1 MRHII
6 LIILLLAF
14 TFSSI
19 RASKEINYSI
29 NSFSIE
35 NGLTQ
40 NDVTAITQDHTG
52 FIWMSTN
59 NGLNR
64 FDGYRIA
71 TFKHSLDSLRS
82 SISSNLITSIV
93 TDSANCLW
101 IANKK
106 KGIDCYNPQ
115 TNSFEH
121 FSSYYNQGE
130 STPLHNVSKIYYSSQ
145 NRIYVCAQNLLI
157 VYNPHTKHFITHE
170 LCSYFSEIKA
180 QVLDICSD
188 ASEQSIFIATSKG
201 VFQYKVAKHNL
212 IRHSTNPSNVVYFH
226 SQSDILLY
234 NTPKGLVKKQLKSGK
249 EQVLL
254 CNKKPLKEVT
264 TLLIDSR
271 DYLWIGTKNG
281 LYIERNEKTVE
292 TFDTTPDYHI
302 LSLYEDCSKTIWVGK
317 RTYGA
322 ACISLKPTKFRLY
335 NQLDGRNFTPAAFAI
350 YPENKDSIW
359 IATKQGKL
367 HLIDREKNK
376 LLSTVQFPTGN
387 INAISPHF
395 NENQLWLAGTQ
406 GLYLFD
412 KRTYL
417 ISHISESTKNGFI
430 TSLHLE
436 PDSTL
441 WCASRNG
448 LFVYQHNKM
457 KKVYPLKNSTDEA
470 FNICRT
476 IFVEKDTIW
485 AGFASKGLV
494 KIIRRKGEYQCFPN
508 EYEGIKE
515 KDISFVRKDS
525 HGNLLVGTWGGG
537 VNILHNG
544 HWEYLTEENG
554 LADNI
559 VFSIYEDSKN
569 YLWISTYNGLSHF
582 NTATRFMTKYEMYDG
597 LPSNEF
603 AVGAHY
609 LFNQDE
615 LFLGTVNGIIS
626 FFPSELENFAPEA
639 NIILTDM
646 YLFDKKVEINNPV
659 NNGKIILKQ
668 PLYKT
673 KNITLSHQ
681 MSSFS
686 FDLTDFNY
694 SSNVRPSVR
703 YKLNGWDKQWNALP
717 SNLTIKYTNVPP
729 GNYQLC
735 VYNLQKDGNWTEKTL
750 LNICINP
757 PFYATSWAFAL
768 YYTTLILIS
777 ICLVVRFRQRNNL
790 KRLLFEEKTQKKYQ
804 EQLFLTRMKFYTNVS
819 HELRTP
825 LTLILG
831 MLERIRTEIDEQS
844 PVAKQLN
851 IAKRNAEK
859 LHLLIN
865 DILDLRKIENKCMK
879 VKKESRNIISFMQT
893 LISYFKEMAD
903 AKHIEIEF
911 NHKSDVLI
919 CSFDVDK
926 TEKIIYNLLSNAIKY
941 TTNHIIVTLSIIDNG
956 EESMIE
962 ITVKDNGQGITAEEQ
977 KKIFSRY
984 YQVESSTKVDST
996 GIGLNLALEMA
1007 HLQNG
1012 DITVY
1017 SVPEDG
1023 SIFTFTLPIEVENVS
1038 ANIETLG
1045 NTNKQLVLLVD
1056 DSEDMLYYMSEILKN
1071 EYIIYTAINGQ
1082 QAIDIANKII
1092 PDIMICDIMMPDIS
1106 GIEVCQKLKSDS
1118 MTCHIA
1124 IILISAR
1131 GAEQVRIDGLTL
1143 GADIYISKPFSED
1156 YFKAQIKSLLVNR
1169 TLLKKQIRH
1178 ELMQSEQKEPRYQ
1191 DEILKKMVY
1200 FIEQN
1205 LTCEDYDLELLSK
1218 DMGMSRMSLYR
1229 KMKTCT
1235 DQSPGEFI
1243 RDYRLKKA
1251 AELLTHSE
1259 ECISDICFRT
1269 GFNDLKSFRIAFKK
1283 KYGMTPS
1290 DFKKSKKT
1298 PLDSRNNK

>member
-6 LIILLLAF
+6 LIILLLEF
-14 TFSSI
+14 TFPSI
-19 RASKEINYSI
+19 RASEGINYSI
-29 NSFSIE
+29 KSFSIE

-52 FIWMSTN
+52 FVWMSTN

-64 FDGYRIA
+64 FDGYRIT

-121 FSSYYNQGE
+121 FTFYYNQGK
-130 STPLHNVSKIYYSSQ
+130 SIPLHNINKIYRSPQ

-157 VYNPHTKHFITHE
+157 VYNPYTKHFITHK

-180 QVLDICSD
+180 QVLDVCSN
-188 ASEQSIFIATSKG
+188 AVEQSIFIATSKG
-201 VFQYKVAKHNL
+201 VFQYEVAKHNL
-212 IRHSTNPSNVVYFH
+212 IRHSTTPSNVVYFH
-226 SQSDILLY
+226 SQPDILLY
-234 NTPKGLVKKQLKSGK
+234 TTQKGLVKKQLKSGK

-254 CNKKPLKEVT
+254 CNEKPLKEVT

-281 LYIERNEKTVE
+281 LYIEINGKSVD
-292 TFDTTPDYHI
+292 TFDTAPDYHV

-322 ACISLKPTKFRLY
+322 ACISLKPTNFRLY
-335 NQLDGRNFTPAAFAI
+335 NQLDGRNFTPAAFSI

-376 LLSTVQFPTGN
+376 LLVTVQFPTGN

-395 NENQLWLAGTQ
+395 NKNQLWLAGTQ
-406 GLYLFD
+406 GLYVFD
-412 KRTYL
+412 KRTHL
-417 ISHISESTKNGFI
+417 ISHISESTENGFI
-430 TSLHLE
+430 TSLYLE

-448 LFVYQHNKM
+448 LFVYKRNKM
-457 KKVYPLKNSTDEA
+457 KKVYPLKDSTDEA
-470 FNICRT
+470 SNICRT

-494 KIIRRKGEYQCFPN
+494 KIICRKGEYQCFPN
-508 EYEGIKE
+508 EYERIKE

-537 VNILHNG
+537 VNIQHNG

-569 YLWISTYNGLSHF
+569 YLWISTYNGLSRF
-582 NTATRFMTKYEMYDG
+582 NRTTQFFTKYEMHDG

-603 AVGAHY
+603 AVGAHF
-609 LFNQDE
+609 LFNQNE
-615 LFLGTVNGIIS
+615 LFLGTINGIIS

-639 NIILTDM
+639 DIILTDM
-646 YLFDKKVEINNPV
+646 YLFDKKVEINIPV
-659 NNGKIILKQ
+659 NNGKNILKQ

-673 KNITLSHQ
+673 KDITLSHQ
-681 MSSFS
+681 MSSFA

-694 SSNVRPSVR
+694 SSKVRPSVR

-717 SNLTIKYTNVPP
+717 SNLTIKYTNVLP
-729 GNYQLC
+729 GNYQLS
-735 VYNLQKDGNWTEKTL
+735 VYNLQKDGNWTENAL

-777 ICLVVRFRQRNNL
+777 IGLVVRFRQRNNL

-831 MLERIRTEIDEQS
+831 MLERIRTEIDELS
-844 PVAKQLN
+844 PIAKQLN
-851 IAKRNAEK
+851 IAKCNAEK

-865 DILDLRKIENKCMK
+865 DILDLRKIENRSMK
-879 VKKESRNIISFMQT
+879 VKKENRNIISFMQT
-893 LISYFKEMAD
+893 LVSYFKEMAD
-903 AKHIEIEF
+903 TKHIEIEF
-911 NHKSDVLI
+911 NHKSDVQI

-941 TTNHIIVTLSIIDNG
+941 TTNHIIVTLSIRHKG
-956 EESMIE
+956 EKSIIE

-977 KKIFSRY
+977 KRIFSRY
-984 YQVESSTKVDST
+984 YQTESSTKVDST

-1017 SVPEDG
+1017 SVPGDG

-1038 ANIETLG
+1038 ANIEVLG
-1045 NTNKQLVLLVD
+1045 DTNKPLVLLVD
-1056 DSEDMLYYMSEILKN
+1056 DSEDMLYYMSEILEN

-1082 QAIDIANKII
+1082 QAIDIANKMI

-1178 ELMQSEQKEPRYQ
+1178 ELMQSEQKESLYQ
-1191 DEILKKMVY
+1191 DEILQKMVY
-1200 FIEQN
+1200 YIEQN

-1251 AELLTHSE
+1251 AKLLTHSE

-1269 GFNDLKSFRIAFKK
+1269 GFNDLKSFRVAFKK

-1290 DFKKSKKT
+1290 DFKKSKKNDNS
-1298 PLDSRNNK
+1298 LFN

>member
-6 LIILLLAF
+6 PIILLLAF
-14 TFSSI
+14 TFPGTL
-19 RASKEINYSI
+19 ASERSNYSI
-29 NSFSIE
+29 NYFSIE

-52 FIWMSTN
+52 FVWMSTN

-64 FDGYRIA
+64 FDGHRIV

-106 KGIDCYNPQ
+106 KGIDCYNLQ

-121 FSSYYNQGE
+121 FTFYYNQGE
-130 STPLHNVSKIYYSSQ
+130 SAPLHNVSKIYYSPQ

-157 VYNPHTKHFITHE
+157 VYNSQAKHFIIHE
-170 LCSYFSEIKA
+170 LCSYLSEIKA
-180 QVLDICSD
+180 QVLDVCSD
-188 ASEQSIFIATSKG
+188 ASEQSIFIATSQG
-201 VFQYKVAKHNL
+201 VFQYEEAKHNL
-212 IRHSTNPSNVVYFH
+212 IRHSTTPSNVVYFH

-234 NTPKGLVKKQLKSGK
+234 TTPKGLVKKQLKNGK

-254 CNKKPLKEVT
+254 CNEKPLKEVT

-271 DYLWIGTKNG
+271 EYLWIGTKNG
-281 LYIERNEKTVE
+281 LYIEKNGEAVD
-292 TFDTTPDYHI
+292 TFDTAPDYHV

-335 NQLDGRNFTPAAFAI
+335 NQLDGRKFTPAAFAI

-359 IATKQGKL
+359 IATKQGEL

-376 LLSTVQFPTGN
+376 LLGTVQFPTGN

-395 NENQLWLAGTQ
+395 DENLLWLAGTQ

-412 KRTYL
+412 KRTRL

-430 TSLHLE
+430 TSIYLE

-441 WCASRNG
+441 WCASGNG
-448 LFVYQHNKM
+448 LFAYKHNKM
-457 KKVYPLKNSTDEA
+457 EKVYPLKNNTDGA
-470 FNICRT
+470 SNICRT

-485 AGFASKGLV
+485 GGFASKGLV

-508 EYEGIKE
+508 EYAGIKE
-515 KDISFVRKDS
+515 NDISFVRKNS

-537 VNILHNG
+537 VNILHND

-582 NTATRFMTKYEMYDG
+582 NTTTRFLTKYEMYDG

-603 AVGAHY
+603 AVGAHF

-626 FFPSELENFAPEA
+626 FFPSELESFAPEA

-646 YLFDKKVEINNPV
+646 YLFDKKVEVNTPV
-659 NNGKIILKQ
+659 SNGKIILKQ

-673 KNITLSHQ
+673 KDITLPHQ

-686 FDLTDFNY
+686 FDLTNFNY
-694 SSNVRPSVR
+694 SSKVRPSVR

-729 GNYQLC
+729 GNYQLNI
-735 VYNLQKDGNWTEKTL
+735 YNLQKDGNWTEKTL

-757 PFYATSWAFAL
+757 PFHATSWAFAL
-768 YYTTLILIS
+768 YYTTLILIF
-777 ICLVVRFRQRNNL
+777 IGLVVRFRQRNNL

-844 PVAKQLN
+844 PIAKQLY

-865 DILDLRKIENKCMK
+865 DILDLRKIENRSMK
-879 VKKESRNIISFMQT
+879 VKKENRNIISFMQT
-893 LISYFKEMAD
+893 LVSYFKEMAD

-941 TTNHIIVTLSIIDNG
+941 TKNHIIVTLSIRNKG

-984 YQVESSTKVDST
+984 YQTESSIKVDST

-1017 SVPEDG
+1017 SIPEEG
-1023 SIFTFTLPIEVENVS
+1023 STFTFTLPIEIENVPT
-1038 ANIETLG
+1038 NIEALG
-1045 NTNKQLVLLVD
+1045 NTNKPLVLLVD
-1056 DSEDMLYYMSEILKN
+1056 DSEDMLYYMSEILEN

-1092 PDIMICDIMMPDIS
+1092 PDIVICDIMMPDIS
-1106 GIEVCQKLKSDS
+1106 GIEVCQKLKSAP

-1178 ELMQSEQKEPRYQ
+1178 ELMQSEQKEPLYQ

-1218 DMGMSRMSLYR
+1218 DMCMSRMSLYR

-1259 ECISDICFRT
+1259 ENVSDICFHT

-1290 DFKKSKKT
+1290 DFKKSRKNDISL
-1298 PLDSRNNK
+1298 LD

>member
-19 RASKEINYSI
+19 RASEEINYSI

-52 FIWMSTN
+52 FVWMSTN

-64 FDGYRIA
+64 FDGYRIT

-106 KGIDCYNPQ
+106 KGIDCYNLQ

-121 FSSYYNQGE
+121 FTSYYNQGE
-130 STPLHNVSKIYYSSQ
+130 SIPLHNVSKIYHSSQ

-180 QVLDICSD
+180 QVLDVCSD
-188 ASEQSIFIATSKG
+188 ASEQSIFISTSKG
-201 VFQYKVAKHNL
+201 VFQYEVARHNL
-212 IRHSTNPSNVVYFH
+212 IRHSTAPSNVVYFH

-234 NTPKGLVKKQLKSGK
+234 TTLKGLVKKHLKSGK
-249 EQVLL
+249 EQMLL
-254 CNKKPLKEVT
+254 CNEKPLKEVT

-271 DYLWIGTKNG
+271 NYLWIGTKNG
-281 LYIERNEKTVE
+281 LYIERNGKAVD
-292 TFDTTPDYHI
+292 TFDTAPDYHV

-322 ACISLKPTKFRLY
+322 ACISLKPSKFRLY

-367 HLIDREKNK
+367 HLIDREKKK
-376 LLSTVQFPTGN
+376 LLGTVQFPTGN

-417 ISHISESTKNGFI
+417 ISHISESTENGFI

-441 WCASRNG
+441 WCASCNG
-448 LFVYQHNKM
+448 LFVYKHNKM
-457 KKVYPLKNSTDEA
+457 EKVYPLKNSTDGT

-494 KIIRRKGEYQCFPN
+494 KIIRQKGEYQCFPN

-515 KDISFVRKDS
+515 KDVSFVRKDS

-537 VNILHNG
+537 VNILRNG

-582 NTATRFMTKYEMYDG
+582 NTATRFLTKYEIYDG

-603 AVGAHY
+603 AVGAHF

-626 FFPSELENFAPEA
+626 FFPSELESFAPEA

-646 YLFDKKVEINNPV
+646 YLFDKKVEINTPA

-668 PLYKT
+668 SLYKT
-673 KNITLSHQ
+673 KDITLSHQ

-694 SSNVRPSVR
+694 SSKVRPSVR

-729 GNYQLC
+729 GNYQLN

-777 ICLVVRFRQRNNL
+777 IGLIVRFRQRNNL

-831 MLERIRTEIDEQS
+831 MLERIRTEVDEQS

-865 DILDLRKIENKCMK
+865 DILDLRKIENRSMK
-879 VKKESRNIISFMQT
+879 VKKENRNIISFMQT
-893 LISYFKEMAD
+893 LVSYFKEMAD
-903 AKHIEIEF
+903 TKHIEIEF

-926 TEKIIYNLLSNAIKY
+926 TEKIMYNLLSNAIKY
-941 TTNHIIVTLSIIDNG
+941 TTNHIIVTLSIRNKG
-956 EESMIE
+956 KESMIE

-977 KKIFSRY
+977 KKIFLRY
-984 YQVESSTKVDST
+984 YQAESSTKVDST

-1017 SVPEDG
+1017 SVPGDG
-1023 SIFTFTLPIEVENVS
+1023 STFTFTLPIEVENIS

-1045 NTNKQLVLLVD
+1045 NTNKPLVLLVD
-1056 DSEDMLYYMSEILKN
+1056 DSEDMLYYMSEILEN

-1124 IILISAR
+1124 VILISAR

-1178 ELMQSEQKEPRYQ
+1178 ELMQNEQKESLYQ
-1191 DEILKKMVY
+1191 DEILRKMVY

-1205 LTCEDYDLELLSK
+1205 LTCEDYDLELLSR

-1259 ECISDICFRT
+1259 ESISEICFHT

-1290 DFKKSKKT
+1290 DFKKSKKDDI
-1298 PLDSRNNK
+1298 PPFN